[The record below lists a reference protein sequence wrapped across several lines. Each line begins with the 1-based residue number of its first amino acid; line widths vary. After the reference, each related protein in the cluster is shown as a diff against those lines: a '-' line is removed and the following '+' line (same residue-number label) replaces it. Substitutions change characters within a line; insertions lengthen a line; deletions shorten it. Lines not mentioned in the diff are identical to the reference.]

1 MSVDDRVCFNSSIG
15 TIKYVGPVSAKA
27 GIWYGI
33 EWDDPTRGKG
43 DGSVDGVR
51 YFTCK

>member
-1 MSVDDRVCFNSSIG
+1 MSVNDRVCFNSSIG
-15 TIKYVGPVSAKA
+15 TIKYVGPVSGKA